1 MIAFRRIVSIRA
13 KAGILSFVL
22 GISLVIIFITGSL
35 ILAAYYFRALNSK
48 IDVEQRLHDNVLSG
62 IQLLLDNPPIDNI
75 SVDLFGNGT
84 DSVGMT
90 TGYWGI
96 YPIATV
102 TASQGKHAERKAV
115 MLGAS
120 VSPFGRS
127 SLYLADENV
136 PLQVVGTTYIFGDA
150 YLPAA
155 GIKSAIINN
164 KPYTSAKLID
174 GAENR
179 SERKLPDLDAEI
191 IANISSYFSSQIAVA
206 ETLLPDSVN
215 QSFYS
220 DAPWVFDAAG
230 EVIVDGSFKGRVLI
244 ISQRKVVITE
254 QARLDNV
261 IVCAPEIVIA
271 DRFKGRLQAFA
282 RDTLVVGSTVEL
294 LFPSVLGVL
303 GGSNSYLYVGEA
315 SVVEGVV
322 FNEAA
327 NASASA
333 GLIKTG
339 LKSSINGQVYCKG
352 LIELNGAVSG
362 NVTCRKLKAESL
374 HGYFENYLVDASVD
388 NRFINNDSYAG
399 SLLWFADKNR
409 RILQWLK

>member
-1 MIAFRRIVSIRA
+1 MIAFRRILSIRA
-13 KAGILSFVL
+13 KGGILSFVL
-22 GISLVIIFITGSL
+22 GISLVVILITGSL

-48 IDVEQRLHDNVLSG
+48 IDVEQHLRDNVLSG
-62 IQLLLDNPPIDNI
+62 IQLLLDNPSIDDT
-75 SVDLFGNGT
+75 SLDLFGNGT
-84 DSVGMT
+84 DSVGIT

-96 YPIATV
+96 YPIVTV
-102 TASQGKHAERKAV
+102 TARQGKHAERTAV

-120 VSPFGRS
+120 VSPYGRS
-127 SLYLADENV
+127 SVYLADENV
-136 PLQVVGTTYIFGDA
+136 PLQVVGTTYIVGDA

-164 KPYTSAKLID
+164 KSYTSAKLME
-174 GAENR
+174 GAQNR
-179 SERKLPDLDAEI
+179 SERTLPELDAEI
-191 IANISSYFSSQIAVA
+191 IATILPYFSSQMAVD
-206 ETLLPDSVN
+206 ETQLPDSLT

-220 DAPWVFDAAG
+220 DAPWVYDGAG
-230 EVIVDGSFKGRVLI
+230 EVVIDGTFKGRVLI
-244 ISQRKVVITE
+244 TSQRKVVITE

-282 RDTLVVGSTVEL
+282 RDTLVVGATAEL

-303 GGSNSYLYVGEA
+303 GSSNSYLYVGEA

-322 FNEAA
+322 FNGST
-327 NASASA
+327 NASAPA
-333 GLIKTG
+333 GVIKTG
-339 LKSSINGQVYCKG
+339 FKSSIYGQVYCKG
-352 LIELNGAVSG
+352 LLELNGAVSG
-362 NVTCRKLKAESL
+362 NVTCRKFTTESL
-374 HGYFENYLVDASVD
+374 TGYFENYLVDASID
-388 NRFINNDSYAG
+388 NRFINTDSYAG